1 MIAEIVSVGTE
12 LLLGQIVNTNST
24 YISQRLAELGIDVYF
39 QSCVGDNL
47 LRLQSVVLQALSRS
61 DIVIVTGGLGPTDD
75 DLTVSAVAGV
85 LNRELV
91 FSQEVLADIGR
102 YFSKTGR
109 QAPETNVKQAYV
121 IEDCNIIRNKIGTA
135 PGQIV
140 EDSGKVIVL
149 LPGVPREMTWMMET
163 SVIPY
168 LKEKRLAGSEVIS
181 SRVVRVVGI
190 GESALV
196 EELDDI
202 MSTQTNPTIAP
213 IAHDGLIDLRITAKA
228 PDQVSAD
235 RMLSDV
241 ARKLEGRLGELIYGY
256 DNDRLAEVVGHLLAE
271 RRLSLALA
279 ESCTGGLLGQLIT
292 SIPGSSEYFLGGVV
306 AYSNESK
313 MKLLGV
319 RDQVLASYGAVSRQT
334 AIAMASGVRNLF
346 DASVAVSVTGLA
358 GPGGGTATKPVGLVF
373 IAVICNSLVAVGKFL
388 FNGDRD
394 QVRHRTAVAALNLL
408 RKSLLVSGTAK
419 G

>member
-1 MIAEIVSVGTE
+1 LIAEIVSVGTE

-91 FSQEVLADIGR
+91 FSQEVLADIER

-408 RKSLLVSGTAK
+408 RKSLLASGTAK

>member
-1 MIAEIVSVGTE
+1 M
-12 LLLGQIVNTNST
+12 
-24 YISQRLAELGIDVYF
+24 
-39 QSCVGDNL
+39 
-47 LRLQSVVLQALSRS
+47 
-61 DIVIVTGGLGPTDD
+61 
-75 DLTVSAVAGV
+75 
-85 LNRELV
+85 NRELV
-91 FSQEVLADIGR
+91 FSQEVLADIER

-241 ARKLEGRLGELIYGY
+241 ARKLEGRLGELIYG
-256 DNDRLAEVVGHLLAE
+256 A
-271 RRLSLALA
+271 
-279 ESCTGGLLGQLIT
+279 
-292 SIPGSSEYFLGGVV
+292 
-306 AYSNESK
+306 
-313 MKLLGV
+313 
-319 RDQVLASYGAVSRQT
+319 
-334 AIAMASGVRNLF
+334 
-346 DASVAVSVTGLA
+346 
-358 GPGGGTATKPVGLVF
+358 
-373 IAVICNSLVAVGKFL
+373 
-388 FNGDRD
+388 
-394 QVRHRTAVAALNLL
+394 
-408 RKSLLVSGTAK
+408 
-419 G
+419 

>member
-47 LRLQSVVLQALSRS
+47 LRLQSVVFQALSRS

-408 RKSLLVSGTAK
+408 RKSLLASGTAK

>member
-91 FSQEVLADIGR
+91 FSQEVLADIER

-196 EELDDI
+196 E
-202 MSTQTNPTIAP
+202 S
-213 IAHDGLIDLRITAKA
+213 
-228 PDQVSAD
+228 
-235 RMLSDV
+235 
-241 ARKLEGRLGELIYGY
+241 
-256 DNDRLAEVVGHLLAE
+256 
-271 RRLSLALA
+271 
-279 ESCTGGLLGQLIT
+279 
-292 SIPGSSEYFLGGVV
+292 
-306 AYSNESK
+306 
-313 MKLLGV
+313 
-319 RDQVLASYGAVSRQT
+319 
-334 AIAMASGVRNLF
+334 
-346 DASVAVSVTGLA
+346 
-358 GPGGGTATKPVGLVF
+358 
-373 IAVICNSLVAVGKFL
+373 
-388 FNGDRD
+388 
-394 QVRHRTAVAALNLL
+394 
-408 RKSLLVSGTAK
+408 
-419 G
+419 

>member
-408 RKSLLVSGTAK
+408 RKSLLASGTAK